1 MSIAFGGAIAFLF
14 RGLNLIVALG
24 TVLVTQGAMSPE
36 DYGAFV
42 LGLTV
47 IGIVNAV
54 TGGLTAA
61 SAYQVSNQRRLPGQV
76 LAGGLVPAFGIGV
89 LALGLGLAGR
99 ALLGGAGGDAAL
111 PVAFAATAVIANGVV
126 AGVLLGMDRLVRYN
140 IALVAPPFLA
150 LAAIVT
156 TAFAAGLRSPE
167 ALLAAYAAGQWLATL
182 VLAAMAGRSVL
193 TGARPQAALVR
204 AVVAFAALAGLS
216 SGISYLNYRADLF
229 VVEHFEGKTGVAT
242 YSLAVYVAE
251 SVWQVSGS
259 LALAA
264 YPRMGSLGRPAAAAL
279 TTRVMRHTLLLL
291 GAICTVVFLAATPLE
306 RFVFTQYDGMASAL
320 RFILPGVLVYGLAQ
334 SFSGFYTYQRG
345 MPWVSAIVAGSG
357 LVLDMVLAVSLVP
370 VLGVNGAA
378 LASALAYSL
387 AMAGALA
394 VFLRG
399 EHLPASEVLRFGSRE
414 VDDYRA
420 VIGRVRQL
428 VGQRNS

>member
-14 RGLNLIVALG
+14 RGLNLVVALG
-24 TVLVTQGAMSPE
+24 TVLVTQGAMSPA

-61 SAYQVSNQRRLPGQV
+61 AAYQVSNRRQPPGQV
-76 LAGGLVPAFGIGV
+76 LAGGLAPAFGIGV

-99 ALLGGAGGDAAL
+99 AVLGGAGGDAAL
-111 PVAFAATAVIANGVV
+111 PVACAATAVIANGVA

-140 IALVAPPFLA
+140 IALVAPPCLA

-182 VLAAMAGRSVL
+182 VLASMLGRAVL
-193 TGARPQAALVR
+193 AGARPQAALVR
-204 AVVAFAALAGLS
+204 AIIAFAALAGLS
-216 SGISYLNYRADLF
+216 SGVSYLNYRADLF

-279 TTRVMRHTLLLL
+279 TTRVMRHTVLLL
-291 GAICTVVFLAATPLE
+291 GAICTVVFRPPSPQRLSSLRHGRTVSPS
-306 RFVFTQYDGMASAL
+306 AS
-320 RFILPGVLVYGLAQ
+320 
-334 SFSGFYTYQRG
+334 SC
-345 MPWVSAIVAGSG
+345 
-357 LVLDMVLAVSLVP
+357 
-370 VLGVNGAA
+370 
-378 LASALAYSL
+378 
-387 AMAGALA
+387 
-394 VFLRG
+394 
-399 EHLPASEVLRFGSRE
+399 PASSSTVSPSRSPGSIRISAACRGSPPLS
-414 VDDYRA
+414 RA
-420 VIGRVRQL
+420 VG
-428 VGQRNS
+428 